1 MPGDL
6 FERAPENPA
15 QIHWTVGRINSG
27 CGLRYVARLKK
38 NNDLGPL
45 YAER

>member
-38 NNDLGPL
+38 KNDLGPL